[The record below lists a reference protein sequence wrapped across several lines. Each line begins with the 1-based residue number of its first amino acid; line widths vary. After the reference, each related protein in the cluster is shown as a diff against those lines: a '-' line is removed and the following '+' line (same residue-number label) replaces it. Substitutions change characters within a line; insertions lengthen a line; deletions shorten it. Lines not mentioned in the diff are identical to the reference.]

1 MGGGG
6 GKILKVQWEMT
17 NVITATSVVVYG
29 GECRVSMSSISVVFS
44 SLVFDPPG
52 RELRGVFLTS
62 KFLIS

>member
-1 MGGGG
+1 
-6 GKILKVQWEMT
+6 MT